1 MSERPLIANASDI
14 TATNMAAYLRKSLP
28 RFPNRAGSF
37 VALFAIGVIGRPTY
51 NATCNHV
58 EQNVVSTN
66 DTPAAILNNDSV
78 VHPAARPS
86 TTILRRSVAAI
97 ENANGDRRR
106 QMDRRRA
113 SGARY
118 RGFHDER
125 GKMQQIP
132 ARRSPLDLQ

>member
-1 MSERPLIANASDI
+1 MIANASDI

-66 DTPAAILNNDSV
+66 DTPAAILNNNSV

-86 TTILRRSVAAI
+86 TTRSVVGRSPQLKMQTAATGGGKWI
-97 ENANGDRRR
+97 A
-106 QMDRRRA
+106 RRA

-125 GKMQQIP
+125 GKMQ
-132 ARRSPLDLQ
+132 

>member
-58 EQNVVSTN
+58 EHGVASTN

-78 VHPAARPS
+78 VHPAARPLEH
-86 TTILRRSVAAI
+86 TIHRRSIAAAMKTQAGP
-97 ENANGDRRR
+97 EAANGSPGAGLVRAAEASIGNAAKCNRYPSVGRR
-106 QMDRRRA
+106 
-113 SGARY
+113 
-118 RGFHDER
+118 
-125 GKMQQIP
+125 
-132 ARRSPLDLQ
+132 